1 VADRPDGDPASSGG
15 VAWQALLAEAAAR
28 LRTGA
33 VPSPDAEARWIVEA
47 ASGYEGAEFVAG
59 LTTLATVGGVSR
71 LDRMVARRLAGEP
84 LQYVLGR
91 WAFRTLDLMVDH
103 RVLIPRPETEVVA
116 GVALAE
122 LARQAA
128 PGLTLLAADLG
139 TGSGAIGLS
148 LAAERADVAVVL
160 TDASADAL
168 AVARANLAGIG
179 RAATRVR
186 VSEPGSWFDALP
198 GELAGRLHVVVA
210 NPPYV
215 AAADPLP
222 AEVCEWEPPS
232 ALFGGGPEGTAALE
246 VLIDG
251 AGSWLAPG
259 GALVLE
265 LAPAQASAMLA
276 RARDRGYEEV
286 RVVKDLSGRDR
297 ALAARWPASPPA
309 GSPADPAG
317 SPARSSVSGVQS

>member
-1 VADRPDGDPASSGG
+1 MADRPDGDPASSGG

-28 LRTGA
+28 LRSGA

-59 LTTLATVGGVSR
+59 LTTLATVGGVTR

-198 GELAGRLHVVVA
+198 AELAGRLHVVVA

-222 AEVCEWEPPS
+222 AEVREWEPPS

-309 GSPADPAG
+309 RPPADPAG

>member
-1 VADRPDGDPASSGG
+1 
-15 VAWQALLAEAAAR
+15 
-28 LRTGA
+28 
-33 VPSPDAEARWIVEA
+33 
-47 ASGYEGAEFVAG
+47 
-59 LTTLATVGGVSR
+59 
-71 LDRMVARRLAGEP
+71 
-84 LQYVLGR
+84 
-91 WAFRTLDLMVDH
+91 
-103 RVLIPRPETEVVA
+103 
-116 GVALAE
+116 
-122 LARQAA
+122 
-128 PGLTLLAADLG
+128 
-139 TGSGAIGLS
+139 
-148 LAAERADVAVVL
+148 
-160 TDASADAL
+160 
-168 AVARANLAGIG
+168 
-179 RAATRVR
+179 

-222 AEVCEWEPPS
+222 AEVREWEPPS